1 METIEEK
8 GPTTEMQK
16 SHDAPAVKNFDL
28 KKVIMVNRN

>member
-16 SHDAPAVKNFDL
+16 SLTHHDAPAVKNL
-28 KKVIMVNRN
+28 Y